1 MIRLKNN
8 VSRRL
13 NGAMTRDREAEVIG
27 IDKPLY
33 YREDNIKARWWKK
46 GCLYTIKGLEGVNI
60 VRLRQE
66 SGW

>member
-1 MIRLKNN
+1 
-8 VSRRL
+8 
-13 NGAMTRDREAEVIG
+13 MTRDREAEVIG

-46 GCLYTIKGLEGVNI
+46 GCLYTIKGLEGVKI